1 MLQTAEFTT
10 NGPEVGLAEAGFRGL
25 TDYLRYFLERN
36 DAIIIESFGVGG
48 LPMGERYH
56 FGEAIEW
63 GINQGKTIVMT
74 TQVPNEGSD
83 MTIYQVDII

>member
-1 MLQTAEFTT
+1 
-10 NGPEVGLAEAGFRGL
+10 
-25 TDYLRYFLERN
+25 
-36 DAIIIESFGVGG
+36 
-48 LPMGERYH
+48 MGERYH

-83 MTIYQVDII
+83 MTFIRWTSSEAVRQCVGSL

>member
-1 MLQTAEFTT
+1 MD
-10 NGPEVGLAEAGFRGL
+10 G
-25 TDYLRYFLERN
+25 DYLRYFLERN

-83 MTIYQVDII
+83 MTLSGGTSFEAVRQCVGSL